1 MRVYTVSELTKEIKF
16 SLEEAF
22 PSVWVEGELSNLR
35 APESGHLYFSLKDE
49 YSQIRCVMFKSHVFT
64 LPVEL
69 VNGIKTRV
77 WGSVGVYER
86 DGSYQL
92 YVQEVKPVG
101 LGELA
106 IRFERLKKK
115 LRGEGLFDSKHKK
128 PLPKFPESMGLVTSP
143 TGAAVRDIIRV
154 ARRRFPSCTLILNP
168 VRVQG
173 AGAAEEIARA
183 IDEFNEYGKVDL
195 IIVGRGGG
203 SMEDL
208 WAFNEEI
215 LARAIFRSFIPV
227 ISAVGHEI
235 DFTISDLTADTRAAT
250 PSAAVEQAL
259 PDRHELIFQINSLTQ
274 RLGENVISKIEGCR
288 ERLRS
293 VQLSYGF
300 RRPPDLLIQKRQA
313 IDELERALEVA
324 LSHSSEMWR
333 SRTQSLNLRLES
345 VNPHAVLARGYSI
358 SRKLPERRILKD
370 TKDLE
375 IGDEVEIQFLR
386 GKAGAQI
393 KTKDL

>member
-227 ISAVGHEI
+227 ISAVG
-235 DFTISDLTADTRAAT
+235 
-250 PSAAVEQAL
+250 
-259 PDRHELIFQINSLTQ
+259 
-274 RLGENVISKIEGCR
+274 LGENVISKIEGCR